1 MSNARIG
8 KGYFMTSPTR
18 PPTRRLAAITAAPV
32 LLLCLLGTATRG
44 AGRAGEQ
51 APDFPPGEFTDGGRY
66 SLEDLKGKAVVLY
79 LYEKL

>member
-1 MSNARIG
+1 M
-8 KGYFMTSPTR
+8 
-18 PPTRRLAAITAAPV
+18 AAPV
-32 LLLCLLGTATRG
+32 LFLCLTGALAHG

-79 LYEKL
+79 LYEKG

>member
-1 MSNARIG
+1 MI
-8 KGYFMTSPTR
+8 SP
-18 PPTRRLAAITAAPV
+18 RRHPGPAITATT
-32 LLLCLLGTATRG
+32 LLFLCLAAPTAVG

-66 SLEDLKGKAVVLY
+66 SLEDLRGKAVVLY

>member
-1 MSNARIG
+1 
-8 KGYFMTSPTR
+8 MTSRTR
-18 PPTRRLAAITAAPV
+18 LPARRLLRLTAAPA
-32 LLLCLLGTATRG
+32 LLLFLAVTIARG
-44 AGRAGEQ
+44 AGNAGEG

>member
-1 MSNARIG
+1 MNLR
-8 KGYFMTSPTR
+8 TR
-18 PPTRRLAAITAAPV
+18 PPARRLPAPV
-32 LLLCLLGTATRG
+32 VTATALLLLCVAAPTALG

>member
-1 MSNARIG
+1 MGTPLKLRTHPPARHLPG
-8 KGYFMTSPTR
+8 PVVSAATVLFLC
-18 PPTRRLAAITAAPV
+18 LAAPIAV
-32 LLLCLLGTATRG
+32 G

-66 SLEDLKGKAVVLY
+66 SLEDLRGKAVVLH

>member
-1 MSNARIG
+1 MNLR
-8 KGYFMTSPTR
+8 TR
-18 PPTRRLAAITAAPV
+18 PPARRRHALVASATSL
-32 LLLCLLGTATRG
+32 LLLCLAAPAAVG

-51 APDFPPGEFTDGGRY
+51 APDFPPGEFSDGGRY

>member
-1 MSNARIG
+1 MLALVV
-8 KGYFMTSPTR
+8 TAATLLLPC
-18 PPTRRLAAITAAPV
+18 LAAPTA
-32 LLLCLLGTATRG
+32 LG

-66 SLEDLKGKAVVLY
+66 SLEDLRGKAVVLY

>member
-1 MSNARIG
+1 LDLRI
-8 KGYFMTSPTR
+8 R
-18 PPTRRLAAITAAPV
+18 PPARRLLAPV
-32 LLLCLLGTATRG
+32 LTGTTLVLLCLAAPAALG

>member
-1 MSNARIG
+1 MNLR
-8 KGYFMTSPTR
+8 TR
-18 PPTRRLAAITAAPV
+18 TPARRLTAPV
-32 LLLCLLGTATRG
+32 VTAMALLLLCVAAPTALG
-44 AGRAGEQ
+44 AGRAGEL

>member
-1 MSNARIG
+1 
-8 KGYFMTSPTR
+8 MTSRTR
-18 PPTRRLAAITAAPV
+18 PSARPLAGFFAAPV
-32 LLLCLLGTATRG
+32 LLLCLTATIARG
-44 AGRAGEQ
+44 AGNAGEQ

>member
-1 MSNARIG
+1 MNLRTCPPARR
-8 KGYFMTSPTR
+8 R
-18 PPTRRLAAITAAPV
+18 PAPV
-32 LLLCLLGTATRG
+32 VTATSLLLLCLAAPAAVG

>member
-1 MSNARIG
+1 MAWQTG
-8 KGYFMTSPTR
+8 VPA
-18 PPTRRLAAITAAPV
+18 RRLAGMTAATV
-32 LLLCLLGTATRG
+32 LLLCLAAASRG
-44 AGRAGEQ
+44 AGNAGEQ

>member
-1 MSNARIG
+1 
-8 KGYFMTSPTR
+8 MTSRTR
-18 PPTRRLAAITAAPV
+18 PAGFTVAP
-32 LLLCLLGTATRG
+32 LLFLCLVATVARG

-51 APDFPPGEFTDGGRY
+51 APDFPPGEFTDGGHY